1 MGRFWTNI
9 VVIVHK
15 NARSRTRKSNNT
27 LSVLKSA
34 HLFARQTLLFSWNK
48 STLIPTK
55 ERLYGKEPDL

>member
-1 MGRFWTNI
+1 MGRFWTNL

-34 HLFARQTLLFSWNK
+34 HLFARKTLLLFHEINQV
-48 STLIPTK
+48 
-55 ERLYGKEPDL
+55 